1 MAIQGGGMSKP
12 TFESFEIERPV
23 VYRGETYWV
32 REGGAVYRMRR
43 EGQGKRSLDEIWT
56 YGRAH
61 RSSKYMFIAS
71 HSVHR
76 IVAHAFHGDPP
87 SPEHVVDHIDT
98 NRMNNRSDNLRWV
111 TRLENILLNPIS
123 RRRIELAYGSLEA
136 FWADPESPK
145 YPSHLR
151 GFSWMRNVTASEAQT
166 CLNNLLRWAS
176 SDSGHAGGR
185 LGGWIH
191 GVSSGKPDSIE
202 IYSESL
208 TPVAIQKNW
217 RVPCEFPACP
227 GELAG
232 EPIKVYRQNLAHG
245 AVFSRGADYYSTVYE
260 LSLSSNG
267 ASLSVLCQ
275 NHGKLVKQWA
285 VALVS
290 QEAGKMCHNS
300 CGSFFTL
307 EGAQKQHFRNIGRE
321 DLVRS
326 IGECIDDYC

>member
-1 MAIQGGGMSKP
+1 MSKL
-12 TFESFEIERPV
+12 TIEAFEVERPV

-32 REGGAVYRMRR
+32 REGGAVYRIRK
-43 EGQGKRSLDEIWT
+43 EGQRKRPLDEVWT
-56 YGRAH
+56 HGRAH
-61 RSSKYMFIAS
+61 DSSKYMFIAS

-87 SPEHVVDHIDT
+87 SPEYVVDHIDT
-98 NRMNNRSDNLRWV
+98 NRMNNRADNLRWV
-111 TRLENILLNPIS
+111 TRLENVLQNPIT

-136 FWADPESPK
+136 FWADPENPR
-145 YPSHLR
+145 YPSQLR
-151 GFSWMRNVTASEAQT
+151 GFSWMRTVTAPEAQT

-176 SDSGHAGGR
+176 SESGHVGGR
-185 LGGWIH
+185 LGVWIH

-208 TPVAIQKNW
+208 TTVAIQKNW

-227 GELAG
+227 DELTG
-232 EPIKVYRQNLAHG
+232 EPLREYRQNLAYG
-245 AVFSRGADYYSTVYE
+245 SVFSRGANYYSTVYE
-260 LSLSSNG
+260 LSLSSGG

-275 NHGKLVKQWA
+275 NHGKPVKQWA
-285 VALVS
+285 VALVT
-290 QEAGKMCHNS
+290 QEEGKVCHTS

-321 DLVRS
+321 DRARL